1 MLLYSLTERL
11 GPKGI
16 VNLKLG
22 RPSGLSGL
30 ACLAP
35 VRVPAETSS
44 LASRR
49 EIVSWRRHAR

>member
-1 MLLYSLTERL
+1 MLIYSLTERS
-11 GPKGI
+11 GSKGI
-16 VNLKLG
+16 VNPKSA
-22 RPSGLSGL
+22 RMSGLLGL
-30 ACLAP
+30 ACLGP